1 MIGVNEVPQ
10 DQALSHLAT
19 ALDTVAMQGVF
30 QASLFDGGRFRV
42 RDCQIE
48 RVKYKPGQNCLVC
61 YRLEIFDSF
70 TNTVGEQLLCAR
82 VYQAGSAPA
91 HFQKANTPALVAPK
105 FGPPLSCLPHLD
117 MVAWAFPNDRK
128 LNGLPVLM
136 DETYL
141 RQAGLPPLIQ
151 AHWGREWE
159 IAGLALSL
167 VHYAPEYTCAARVQ
181 LQLRQKQTGGAQA
194 VTLYGKTY
202 YGQEGVETYRLMR
215 ELWDGDAR
223 RQGRLRIARPLG
235 YDPRFKLLW
244 QLGLPGQTLLEKE
257 ADPAHFRSLLDQVA
271 ETVAALHLSPTTRA
285 RNHTTNDSLIKLQEM
300 RRLLTQVRPS
310 CAEAARTVID
320 RLLRQAERLEA
331 QPAATLHGDL
341 HLKNFLVDGDEVA
354 LIDLDSLC
362 HGSPWQEM
370 GSLAAGILYRGL
382 QSGAQADE
390 LVDAIYCRYAQLV
403 PWPASPFL
411 RNWHTA
417 AALINERAFRSI
429 TRLKNERLDIVD
441 DVIRLA
447 DRISGLEIGTRI
459 NADERR

>member
-1 MIGVNEVPQ
+1 MIDVGEVPQ
-10 DQALSHLAT
+10 DKALPHLAT
-19 ALDTVAMQGVF
+19 ALDTVAMKGIF
-30 QASLFDGGRFRV
+30 QSSLFDGGRFRV

-48 RVKYKPGQNCLVC
+48 RVKYKPGQNCLVY
-61 YRLEIFDSF
+61 YRLNILDSL
-70 TNTVGEQLLCAR
+70 TNAAGEQLLCAR
-82 VYQAGSAPA
+82 VYQAGSAPS
-91 HFQKANTPALVAPK
+91 HFQKANMAVLVTPK
-105 FGPPLSCLPHLD
+105 FGPPLACLPHLD
-117 MVAWAFPNDRK
+117 MVVWAFPNDRK
-128 LNGLPVLM
+128 LDGLPALM

-141 RQAGLPPLIQ
+141 RQTGLPPLIQ
-151 AHWGREWE
+151 THWGNEWE
-159 IAGLALSL
+159 IAGLALDL
-167 VHYAPEYTCAARVQ
+167 VHYAPEYTCTVRVQ
-181 LQLRQKQTGGAQA
+181 LQLRQKQTGGTQA
-194 VTLYGKTY
+194 VTFYGKTY
-202 YGQEGVETYRLMR
+202 YGQEGAETDRLMR

-223 RQGRLRIARPLG
+223 RQGRLRIAQPLG

-257 ADPAHFRSLLDQVA
+257 ADPVHFRSLLDQVA
-271 ETVAALHLSPTTRA
+271 ATVAALHLSPTTRA
-285 RNHTTNDSLIKLQEM
+285 RNQTVSDSLIKLQEM
-300 RRLLTQVRPS
+300 RQLLPQVRPS

-320 RLLRQAERLEA
+320 RLLCQAERLEA

-341 HLKNFLVDGDEVA
+341 HLKNFLVEGDAVA

-362 HGSPWQEM
+362 LGSPWQEM

-382 QSGAQADE
+382 QLDPQAALADE
-390 LVDAIYCRYAQLV
+390 LVSAIYSRYAQLV

-447 DRISGLEIGTRI
+447 DRISD
-459 NADERR
+459 NASSSNPR